1 MPKLLIIDSNAL
13 VHRAFHAYPD
23 TLVNADGLYT
33 NAIFGFTQLFL
44 TAFEKVKPD
53 YVICAFDTPKPTFR
67 HLEFVD
73 YKAHRKPLDEKLIQQ
88 FPEVKKIVEAF
99 NIPIFA
105 IEGFEADDV
114 IGTIVDK
121 LSKSNP
127 EIHKVILTGDSDEYQ
142 LVDDKTDIYMAGRFF
157 RDSKIFTDKEVDS
170 KLGYDNKY
178 VPDYK
183 SLRGD
188 TSDNIPG
195 VRGIGE
201 VTAKSLITSF
211 GSLENIYS
219 NLEKIDKKVAE
230 KLINSQE
237 IAYQSK
243 RLATISRDVPISL
256 DLEQSKF
263 DGFDLKDV
271 IELFKKYEFR
281 TLIGKVLKM
290 FPDKASNETKAE
302 NKEVVN
308 VNSQKKET
316 VKNKNHAEAQ
326 SSLFDPSIN
335 LTKDI
340 KNFEKITLN
349 GTDLSKT
356 SEIEEISDSDSLI
369 RILKGVTEIYFLLL
383 GVNLYILSDKIVFV
397 DLSKMVKDKNTEV
410 IHAMRDVLENKEI
423 RKISIHIKK
432 QLHEFS
438 KIFRTSDIA
447 IENYFDITTA
457 AFLLSGG
464 VPLNSTKNILLELSS
479 DMNFSDISVL
489 NDDTLKASADNAF
502 IELSY
507 IKSVYMEEL
516 KLLEKSENAKVKLLL
531 KDVEHP
537 LIKVLFAMEEL
548 GIKLDKN
555 KLADV
560 GKEIDESI
568 KNIEKDIYKVTGHEF
583 NIASPKQVG
592 ETLAEEFKI
601 PLPKKKKTGSY
612 STDEGT
618 LLKFA
623 GSFEICNLILRF
635 RELAK
640 LRSTYVNS
648 LIDISVDDEQGNS
661 IIHTTYNQSNA
672 ATGRL
677 SSINPNLQNIPSGS
691 KESDLIKSSFVAREG
706 KTFVSFDYS
715 QQELRILA
723 HISGEEKLIEAFI
736 KGQDIHKTS
745 ASVIFN
751 VDYDKVTPEQRA
763 TAKTVN
769 FGVVYGISGY
779 GLGEQLKIP
788 AGEAQKF
795 INEFFE
801 RFPKILIYFK
811 KLEADAR
818 SQGFAETILG
828 RRREFK
834 ELNSKNFQI
843 RNRAYRELINF
854 PIQGSAADMTKL
866 AMIKLFDG
874 PLKNTNDW
882 KMLLQIHDE
891 LLFEVNDI
899 STKDEVIINEIKK
912 IMSSCLKLSVPAAVD
927 MKIGKSWGAMTKV
940 K

>member
-1 MPKLLIIDSNAL
+1 MPKLLIVDSNAL
-13 VHRAFHAYPD
+13 IHRAYHAYPD

-33 NAIFGFTQLFL
+33 NAIYGFTQLFL

-53 YVICAFDTPKPTFR
+53 YVICAFDTAKPTFR

-195 VRGIGE
+195 VKGIGE
-201 VTAKSLITSF
+201 VTAKSLITSY
-211 GSLENIYS
+211 GSLEDIYKNID
-219 NLEKIDKKVAE
+219 KIDKKVAE

-256 DLEQSKF
+256 DLEKSKF

-290 FPDKASNETKAE
+290 FPDKASSEVKAE
-302 NKEVVN
+302 NSDIVSVV
-308 VNSQKKET
+308 SKKKET

-335 LTKDI
+335 LTKEI
-340 KNFEKITLN
+340 KNFEKIAISGADLTKVSEVEEVTNSDTLI
-349 GTDLSKT
+349 K
-356 SEIEEISDSDSLI
+356 
-369 RILKGVTEIYFLLL
+369 ILNDESQKELYFLLL
-383 GVNLYILSDKIVFV
+383 GNKLYIYTSKIIFIDLLKIVEKQDV
-397 DLSKMVKDKNTEV
+397 NI
-410 IHAMRDVLENKEI
+410 IHALRDVFANKEI

-432 QLHEFS
+432 QLHAFS
-438 KIFRTSDIA
+438 KIFKTADID
-447 IENYFDITTA
+447 IENYFDITTG

-464 VPLNSTKNILLELSS
+464 VPLNSTKNILLELSA
-479 DMNFSDISVL
+479 DMNFEDIAALSE
-489 NDDTLKASADNAF
+489 DTLMASSENAF
-502 IELSY
+502 LELSY
-507 IKSVYMEEL
+507 IKSVYKEEL
-516 KLLEKSENAKVKLLL
+516 KLLEKAENSKLKSLLL
-531 KDVEHP
+531 DIELP
-537 LIKVLFAMEEL
+537 LTKVLYSMEAL

-555 KLADV
+555 KLSEV
-560 GKEIDESI
+560 GKEIDEGIS
-568 KNIEKDIYKVTGHEF
+568 NVEKDIYKVTGHEF

-592 ETLAEEFKI
+592 EVLAEEFQI

-612 STDEGT
+612 STDEDT

-640 LRSTYVNS
+640 LISTYVNS
-648 LIDISVDDEQGNS
+648 LIDIAVSDQDGNS

-691 KESDLIKSSFVAREG
+691 KEADLIKSSFVSREG
-706 KTFVSFDYS
+706 KSFVSFDYS

-723 HISGEEKLIEAFI
+723 HISGEEKLIEAFV

-811 KLEADAR
+811 KLESDAR
-818 SQGFAETILG
+818 SNGFAETILG

-866 AMIKLFDG
+866 AMVKAFEG
-874 PLKNTNDW
+874 PLRDNNSW

-891 LLFEVNDI
+891 LLI
-899 STKDEVIINEIKK
+899 
-912 IMSSCLKLSVPAAVD
+912 SVPEQE
-927 MKIGKSWGAMTKV
+927 
-940 K
+940 